1 MICLSHTYF
10 LPQKP
15 CDNPYW
21 YYHPTD
27 KKCVRGSA
35 VGIPF
40 TNMQACCTQTFGEDE
55 SCEWHDAC
63 LSPISTLDPN
73 LRQSDSISIAGGS
86 TYSGKSG
93 KSCSSS
99 SAERPL
105 NNGKSGK
112 SCSGGG
118 GLSMTYEQVYL
129 FGSKSSKSGS
139 NQYYE
144 EQRPETIEE
153 ESKPDDAG
161 RTDEDAEIAP
171 EINEIPAIPAETG
184 GWLEHDFV
192 TTLQNTPV
200 LIKPLDNDNYI
211 PQGEQ

>member
-1 MICLSHTYF
+1 ME
-10 LPQKP
+10 
-15 CDNPYW
+15 
-21 YYHPTD
+21 
-27 KKCVRGSA
+27 
-35 VGIPF
+35 
-40 TNMQACCTQTFGEDE
+40 ACCTQTFGEDE

-73 LRQSDSISIAGGS
+73 LRQSDSIVTKSGIS
-86 TYSGKSG
+86 SYTYSGKSG

-99 SAERPL
+99 SAEGPL
-105 NNGKSGK
+105 NNGESGK

-139 NQYYE
+139 NKYLDGQQSGTIVE
-144 EQRPETIEE
+144 ET
-153 ESKPDDAG
+153 KPNDSD

-171 EINEIPAIPAETG
+171 EINEIPAILADTG

-200 LIKPLDNDNYI
+200 LIKPLDNDEYI